1 MAVKQISVF
10 LENQP
15 GRLAIFTDVLSENDI
30 NLRAL
35 SIAEASDFGIVRF
48 IVNDVYS
55 AVTVL
60 RDAGYIVSITDVL
73 ALEMPDEPGAM
84 SSLVK
89 ILGDAGINLEYLY
102 AFTSAKAGTAYMIV
116 KVNDVKQAGNL
127 LQKKGIRQL
136 SREKLKD
143 I

>member
-48 IVNDVYS
+48 IVNDVYG

-89 ILGDAGINLEYLY
+89 VLGDAGINLEYLY
-102 AFTSAKAGTAYMIV
+102 AFTSTKVGTAYMIV

-136 SREKLKD
+136 SQEELKD

>member
-1 MAVKQISVF
+1 M
-10 LENQP
+10 P
-15 GRLAIFTDVLSENDI
+15 
-30 NLRAL
+30 LRTRKRP
-35 SIAEASDFGIVRF
+35 DFGIVRF

-73 ALEMPDEPGAM
+73 ALEMPDEPGEM

-89 ILGDAGINLEYLY
+89 VLGDAEINLEYLY
-102 AFTSAKAGTAYMIV
+102 AFTSTKVGTAYMIV

-127 LQKKGIRQL
+127 LRKKGIRQL
-136 SREKLKD
+136 SQEELKD

>member
-15 GRLAIFTDVLSENDI
+15 GRLAIFTDALSENDI

-89 ILGDAGINLEYLY
+89 VLGDAGINLEYLY
-102 AFTSAKAGTAYMIV
+102 AFTSTKVGTAYMIV

-136 SREKLKD
+136 SQEELKD